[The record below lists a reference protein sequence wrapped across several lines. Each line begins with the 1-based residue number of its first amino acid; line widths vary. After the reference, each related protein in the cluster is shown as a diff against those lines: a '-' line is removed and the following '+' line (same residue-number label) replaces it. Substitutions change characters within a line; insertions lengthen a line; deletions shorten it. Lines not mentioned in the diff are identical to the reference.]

1 MSINEFKF
9 YFLSG
14 YSNKVEKILVR
25 EIKEG
30 DHDSF
35 KEIYYKYSEKVYLFT
50 VRYISNTEDAEEIV
64 QEVFSRIWE
73 YRNNLDENRS
83 FNGYILTITKNIIF
97 NQNRKKVNFEIYARY
112 IINYLQGISNQTE
125 NQVIYENV
133 KSLINKEID
142 NFPPKRKQVFN
153 LSRDEGL
160 SYNEIA
166 QKLSISEKTVETHL
180 RLALKR
186 LKKVIS
192 SFLNNSL

>member
-1 MSINEFKF
+1 MSIDEKF

-14 YSNKVEKILVR
+14 YSNKAEKILVR
-25 EIKEG
+25 EIKGG

-35 KEIYYKYSEKVYLFT
+35 RQIYYKYSEKVYLFT
-50 VRYISNTEDAEEIV
+50 VRYISNVGDAEEIV

-97 NQNRKKVNFEIYARY
+97 NENRKKVNFNIYCKY

-125 NQVIYENV
+125 NQVIYESV
-133 KSLINKEID
+133 KNLINKEIN
-142 NFPPKRKQVFN
+142 NFPPKRRQIFN
-153 LSRDEGL
+153 MSRNEGL

-166 QKLSISEKTVETHL
+166 KKLSISEKTVESHL
-180 RLALKR
+180 RLALNR
-186 LKKVIS
+186 LRKVIS
-192 SFLNNSL
+192 SILNNNL

>member
-1 MSINEFKF
+1 MSIDEKY
-9 YFLSG
+9 YFLSNN
-14 YSNKVEKILVR
+14 SNKAEKILVR

-35 KEIYYKYSEKVYLFT
+35 KQIYYRYSEKVYLFT
-50 VRYISNTEDAEEIV
+50 VRYTGNTDDAEEIV

-97 NQNRKKVNFEIYARY
+97 NENRKKVNFDIYARY

-125 NQVIYENV
+125 NQVVYENV
-133 KSLINKEID
+133 RNLINKEIN
-142 NFPPKRKQVFN
+142 NFPPKRKQIFN
-153 LSRDEGL
+153 MSRNEGL

-166 QKLSISEKTVETHL
+166 KKLSISEKTVESHL
-180 RLALKR
+180 RLALNR

-192 SFLNNSL
+192 SILNNNL

>member
-1 MSINEFKF
+1 MSDH
-9 YFLSG
+9 
-14 YSNKVEKILVR
+14 SNKAEKILVK

-35 KEIYYKYSEKVYLFT
+35 REIYYKYSEKVYLFAI
-50 VRYISNTEDAEEIV
+50 RYINNIEDAEEVV

-73 YRNNLDENRS
+73 HRDNLDENRS

-97 NQNRKKVNFEIYARY
+97 NENRKKVNFDIYAQY
-112 IINYLQGISNQTE
+112 IINYLRGISNQTE

-133 KSLINKEID
+133 KSIINKEID
-142 NFPPKRKQVFN
+142 NFPPKRKQIYN
-153 LSRDEGL
+153 LSRNEGL

-166 QKLSISEKTVETHL
+166 QRLSISERTVETHL
-180 RLALKR
+180 HLALNR

-192 SFLNNSL
+192 SILNNSL